1 MIGYVG
7 QNRDNSRVYLD
18 SEIGQEDGSSS
29 VSAEFKPKM
38 KVEEQGG
45 INWTWFKVQNG
56 NLVAV
61 FRLHYGEGELV
72 AFRKLQRKLMIKVD
86 KIDVPLA
93 TWREKCD
100 LITSHTTK
108 EGGYE
113 LPEVKEAFGWLNKMF
128 RGTADNHELESCPE
142 GTMRHLE
149 YHGVAIC
156 RI

>member
-1 MIGYVG
+1 MT
-7 QNRDNSRVYLD
+7 N
-18 SEIGQEDGSSS
+18 
-29 VSAEFKPKM
+29 KKM

-56 NLVAV
+56 KLVAV
-61 FRLHYGEGELV
+61 FRLHYGEEPLI
-72 AFRKLQRKLMIKVD
+72 AFRKLQKDIGMITVD
-86 KIDVPLA
+86 KINVPMA

-100 LITSHTTK
+100 LVTSHTNKTD
-108 EGGYE
+108 GYL
-113 LPEVKEAFGWLNKMF
+113 LPEVAEAFGWLNDLF
-128 RGTADNHELESCPE
+128 RRTGGDFEREACPE

>member
-1 MIGYVG
+1 MT
-7 QNRDNSRVYLD
+7 Q
-18 SEIGQEDGSSS
+18 Q
-29 VSAEFKPKM
+29 KM

-61 FRLHYGEGELV
+61 FRLHYGEDTLQ
-72 AFRKLQRKLMIKVD
+72 AFRKLEKSMTKVE
-86 KIDVPLA
+86 KINVPMA

-100 LITSHTTK
+100 LIASHTRKTD
-108 EGGYE
+108 GYE
-113 LPEVKEAFGWLNKMF
+113 LPEVMESFGWLNEMF
-128 RGTADNHELESCPE
+128 RSTSDNHESESCPE

-149 YHGVAIC
+149 YHGVAIV